1 MGWQKVKEKWILVC
15 RSLKFLHLPRNIWN
29 KMVFRKLENTKA
41 DIYLKRALQWF
52 IHCSFQGIGGPP
64 NHDKSRHQLNT
75 FHYIISSKNL
85 REIQAICDQKFQAK
99 KKERLLV
106 LTFQLQSESLND
118 EINKQ
123 NFRRIK
129 PGGFITTWLQ
139 SMDSHA
145 SIIPCTSF
153 TVGDKAES
161 HKDIFIL
168 LLIIIAIRCKSS
180 VPA

>member
-1 MGWQKVKEKWILVC
+1 M
-15 RSLKFLHLPRNIWN
+15 
-29 KMVFRKLENTKA
+29 
-41 DIYLKRALQWF
+41 
-52 IHCSFQGIGGPP
+52 
-64 NHDKSRHQLNT
+64 
-75 FHYIISSKNL
+75 
-85 REIQAICDQKFQAK
+85 
-99 KKERLLV
+99 V
-106 LTFQLQSESLND
+106 LTFQLQSECLNN

-129 PGGFITTWLQ
+129 PGGFILTWLQ
-139 SMDSHA
+139 LMDSHA

-168 LLIIIAIRCKSS
+168 LLIIIVIHCKSS